1 MKRDTLKRSEGER
14 KCWEERVEREGEER
28 LMIAVLQA
36 VSSEQEKSHSP
47 ANLESR
53 SINNSPSTVQT
64 RAGVCEREK

>member
-1 MKRDTLKRSEGER
+1 MWGREGR
-14 KCWEERVEREGEER
+14 EREGEER

-47 ANLESR
+47 TNLESR

-64 RAGVCEREK
+64 RAGVCEREMTYIMNNFF

>member
-1 MKRDTLKRSEGER
+1 MWGREGR
-14 KCWEERVEREGEER
+14 EREGEER

-64 RAGVCEREK
+64 RAGVCVCEREK